1 MPTKIFLFLVV
12 FVGVF
17 YLVSLI
23 YPFFEVLMDR
33 WQRKRM
39 DKITPKLDRMFLD
52 ITLNKLL
59 LIDVLSPVVSGLLGF
74 FLSHNIWVAAVAA
87 VAGLALPILIIKR
100 LEALRRQKF
109 ASQLVDGLMI
119 LSSSLK
125 AGLSLLQSFEELTQE
140 MPNPISQEFGLVI
153 RQMQMGVSLEEAIT
167 KLKGRMRLDE
177 LDMVVTAMLVAR
189 ETGGDLTQTFSRVI
203 YTIQERNKLIGRVK
217 ALCVQANMQGIIMS
231 LLPIAFGIFVYKVN
245 PGFFD
250 VFLKD
255 NFGRGLM
262 FYAIISEIL
271 GIIIIRKLSKVDI

>member
-17 YLVSLI
+17 YFISLV

-52 ITLNKLL
+52 IPLSKLL
-59 LIDVLSPVVSGLLGF
+59 LIDVLSPVVSGLFGYF
-74 FLSHNIWVAAVAA
+74 ISHNIWVASVAA
-87 VAGLALPILIIKR
+87 VLGLALPILIIKR

-125 AGLSLLQSFEELTQE
+125 AGLSLLQSFEELAQE

-153 RQMQMGVSLEEAIT
+153 RQMQMGVSLEEGIT
-167 KLKGRMRLDE
+167 NLKRRMRLDE

-217 ALCVQANMQGIIMS
+217 ALCVQANMQGVIMS
-231 LLPIAFGIFVYKVN
+231 LLPIVFGIFVYKVN

-262 FYAIISEIL
+262 TYAIISEIL
-271 GIIIIRKLSKVDI
+271 GIIIIRKFSKVDI

>member
-12 FVGVF
+12 FAGVF
-17 YLVSLI
+17 YLINLA
-23 YPFFEVLMDR
+23 YPFFEALMDR

-39 DKITPKLDRMFLD
+39 DKITPKLDSMFLD
-52 ITLNKLL
+52 IPLNKLL

-74 FLSHNIWVAAVAA
+74 FISHNIWVASVAA
-87 VAGLALPILIIKR
+87 VAGLALPIIIIKR
-100 LEALRRQKF
+100 LEAMRRQKF

-125 AGLSLLQSFEELTQE
+125 AGLSLLQAFEELAQE

-189 ETGGDLTQTFSRVI
+189 ETGGDLTLTFSRVI

-217 ALCVQANMQGIIMS
+217 ALCVQANMQGAIMS
-231 LLPIAFGIFVYKVN
+231 LLPIVFGIFVYKVN

-250 VFLKD
+250 VFFKD

-262 FYAIISEIL
+262 TYAIISEIL
-271 GIIIIRKLSKVDI
+271 GIIFIRKLSKVDI

>member
-1 MPTKIFLFLVV
+1 MPTKILLFLVV
-12 FVGVF
+12 FAGVF
-17 YLVSLI
+17 YFVNLL

-33 WQRKRM
+33 WQRKRI

-52 ITLNKLL
+52 IPLNKLL
-59 LIDVLSPVVSGLLGF
+59 LIDVLSPLVSGLLGF
-74 FLSHNIWVAAVAA
+74 FISHNIWVAAGTA
-87 VAGLALPILIIKR
+87 VAGLAVPILIIKR
-100 LEALRRQKF
+100 LEAMRRQKF

-125 AGLSLLQSFEELTQE
+125 AGLSLLQSFEELAQE

-167 KLKGRMRLDE
+167 NLKRRMRLDA
-177 LDMVVTAMLVAR
+177 LDMVITAMLVAR

-203 YTIQERNKLIGRVK
+203 YTIQERNKLIGRVQ

-231 LLPIAFGIFVYKVN
+231 LLPILFGIFVYKVN

-250 VFLKD
+250 VFFKD
-255 NFGRGLM
+255 SFGKGLM
-262 FYAIISEIL
+262 LYAIISEIL

>member
-12 FVGVF
+12 FAGVF
-17 YLVSLI
+17 YLINLA
-23 YPFFEVLMDR
+23 YPFFEAVMER

-39 DKITPKLDRMFLD
+39 DKITPKLDSMFLD
-52 ITLNKLL
+52 IPLNKLL
-59 LIDVLSPVVSGLLGF
+59 LIDVLSPLVSGLLGF
-74 FLSHNIWVAAVAA
+74 FISRNIWVASVAA

-100 LEALRRQKF
+100 LEELRRQKF

-125 AGLSLLQSFEELTQE
+125 AGLSLLQSFEELAQE

-203 YTIQERNKLIGRVK
+203 YTIQERNKLIGRVQS
-217 ALCVQANMQGIIMS
+217 LCVQANMQGAIMS
-231 LLPIAFGIFVYKVN
+231 LLPILFGIFVYKVN

-250 VFLKD
+250 VFFKD

-262 FYAIISEIL
+262 AYAIISEIL
-271 GIIIIRKLSKVDI
+271 GIIFIRKLSKVDI

>member
-12 FVGVF
+12 FAGVF
-17 YLVSLI
+17 YLISLA
-23 YPFFEVLMDR
+23 YPFFEAVMER

-39 DKITPKLDRMFLD
+39 DKITPKLDSMFLD
-52 ITLNKLL
+52 IPLNKLL

-74 FLSHNIWVAAVAA
+74 FISRNIWVASVAA
-87 VAGLALPILIIKR
+87 VVGLALPILIIKR
-100 LEALRRQKF
+100 LEALRRQRF

-125 AGLSLLQSFEELTQE
+125 AGLSLLQSFEELAQE

-203 YTIQERNKLIGRVK
+203 YTIQERNKLIGRVQ
-217 ALCVQANMQGIIMS
+217 ALCVQANMQGAIMS
-231 LLPIAFGIFVYKVN
+231 LLPILFGVFVYKVN

-250 VFLKD
+250 VFFKD

-262 FYAIISEIL
+262 AYAIISEIL
-271 GIIIIRKLSKVDI
+271 GIIFIRKLSKVDI